1 MKRKKT
7 VLICLVL
14 IFAMLF
20 MTACGSQEP
29 ADAGKAEEKQSEPAD
44 NGSEEKK
51 PAENTGELV
60 PEKVIE
66 GFDELNKLAD
76 DASMMQAKEGM
87 VVKIIG
93 LASFHGTGFSVVLPK
108 PDDPTTKIGI
118 VMVIDDLTDE
128 NKSELFE
135 KYQDDTKVAV
145 TGVIQKG
152 EEYQEFHVKMK
163 DIEYLD

>member
-1 MKRKKT
+1 MKRKTT
-7 VLICLVL
+7 VLLCLVL
-14 IFAMLF
+14 IFAMLLV
-20 MTACGSQEP
+20 TACGSQEP
-29 ADAGKAEEKQSEPAD
+29 AAGKTEEKQHEPAD
-44 NGSEEKK
+44 AGNEEQK
-51 PAENTGELV
+51 PAEDTGERV

-66 GFDELNKLAD
+66 DFDELNKLAD

-93 LASFHGTGFSVVLPK
+93 LASSAGTSFSVVLPK
-108 PDDPTTKIGI
+108 PDDPTTKMGI

-152 EEYQEFHVKMK
+152 AEYQEFHVRVK

>member
-1 MKRKKT
+1 MKRKTT
-7 VLICLVL
+7 VFLCIVL

-20 MTACGSQEP
+20 MTACGGQEP
-29 ADAGKAEEKQSEPAD
+29 ADAGKTEEKQQEPAD
-44 NGSEEKK
+44 TGKEEQK

-66 GFDELNKLAD
+66 DFDELNQLAD

-93 LASFHGTGFSVVLPK
+93 LASSAGTSCSVVLPK
-108 PDDPTTKIGI
+108 PDDPTTKVGI
-118 VMVIDDLTDE
+118 VMVIDDFNDD
-128 NKSELFE
+128 NKFE
-135 KYQDDTKVAV
+135 FFDKFQDDTKIAV

-152 EEYQEFHVKMK
+152 DGYQEFHVKMK

>member
-1 MKRKKT
+1 MKRKT
-7 VLICLVL
+7 IVLLCLVL

-20 MTACGSQEP
+20 VTACGGQEP
-29 ADAGKAEEKQSEPAD
+29 ADAGKTEEKQHEPAD
-44 NGSEEKK
+44 TGNEEKK
-51 PAENTGELV
+51 PAEDTGELV

-66 GFDELNKLAD
+66 DFDELNKLAD

-93 LASFHGTGFSVVLPK
+93 LASSFGTSFSVDLPK
-108 PDDPTTKIGI
+108 PDDPSTKVGI
-118 VMVIDDLTDE
+118 IMVIDDLTDE
-128 NKSELFE
+128 NKSEFYE

-152 EEYQEFHVKMK
+152 DGYQEFHVKVK

>member
-1 MKRKKT
+1 MKRKTT
-7 VLICLVL
+7 VLLCLVL
-14 IFAMLF
+14 IFAMLLV
-20 MTACGSQEP
+20 TACGGQEP
-29 ADAGKAEEKQSEPAD
+29 AAGKIEEKQHEPAD
-44 NGSEEKK
+44 TGNEEKK

-66 GFDELNKLAD
+66 DFDELNKLAD

-93 LASFHGTGFSVVLPK
+93 LASSAGTSFSVVLPK
-108 PDDPTTKIGI
+108 PDDPTTKMGI

-152 EEYQEFHVKMK
+152 AEYQEFHVRVK

>member
-1 MKRKKT
+1 MKRKTT
-7 VLICLVL
+7 VLLCLVL

-20 MTACGSQEP
+20 VTACGGQEP
-29 ADAGKAEEKQSEPAD
+29 ADAGKTEEKQHEPAD
-44 NGSEEKK
+44 TGNEEKK
-51 PAENTGELV
+51 PAEDTGELV

-66 GFDELNKLAD
+66 DFDELNKLAD

-93 LASFHGTGFSVVLPK
+93 LASSFGTSFSVDLPK
-108 PDDPTTKIGI
+108 PDDPSTKVGI
-118 VMVIDDLTDE
+118 IMVIDDLTDE
-128 NKSELFE
+128 NKSEFYE

-163 DIEYLD
+163 DIEYFD

>member
-1 MKRKKT
+1 MKRKTT
-7 VLICLVL
+7 VLLCLVL

-20 MTACGSQEP
+20 VTACGGQEP
-29 ADAGKAEEKQSEPAD
+29 ADAGKAKEQESTPAD
-44 NGSEEKK
+44 TGKEEQK

-66 GFDELNKLAD
+66 DFDELNKLAD
-76 DASMMQAKEGM
+76 DAGMMQAKEGM

-93 LASFHGTGFSVVLPK
+93 LASSAGTGFSVVLPK
-108 PDDPTTKIGI
+108 PDDPTTKMGI

-152 EEYQEFHVKMK
+152 AEYQEFHVKMK